1 MDIEGVKMIIS
12 GTDAIIPYPVLVLFV
27 GLLLLLIYAVIW
39 LCQMLKYEKEKK
51 IPALTKMFKDSNWNL
66 F

>member
-1 MDIEGVKMIIS
+1 MIVP
-12 GTDAIIPYPVLVLFV
+12 GTDVIIPYPVLVLFI

-51 IPALTKMFKDSNWNL
+51 IPALAKMFKDTNWNL